1 MADAGDSVEGSSGS
15 TWDSSGSAGWEAGV
29 CDSGSTDG
37 SGSGGGG
44 GGGNEEID
52 SIAGGFGSG
61 QRLVDD
67 GDHLRDGGAGW
78 DGFGCNAEK
87 AGQEQPPEELFVLL
101 TEEVVVT
108 AGGVD
113 AREPAD
119 VGVGPES

>member
-1 MADAGDSVEGSSGS
+1 
-15 TWDSSGSAGWEAGV
+15 
-29 CDSGSTDG
+29 
-37 SGSGGGG
+37 
-44 GGGNEEID
+44 
-52 SIAGGFGSG
+52 
-61 QRLVDD
+61 
-67 GDHLRDGGAGW
+67 LRDGGAGW

-119 VGVGPES
+119 VGVGPEGGCDYGFGRACDGRG